1 MISALPPDVDA
12 CVDRFIADLAALGVD
27 LEEARLR
34 GPHSIASGS
43 GVAVRYLDADL
54 TYRRVSYV
62 GVIDHAFAVEEARQ
76 KLAALEGR

>member
-1 MISALPPDVDA
+1 MTHPLPPDVDA
-12 CVDRFIADLAALGVD
+12 CVDRFIAELAELGVD

-54 TYRRVSYV
+54 TYRQVSYV
-62 GVIDHAFAVEEARQ
+62 GVIDRDFAIAEARK